1 MVEVLT
7 YADVWLTCRYS
18 SPPAHLPQSPSSVPA
33 VAQGFAQGA
42 PALAVTPPEQTTHTP
57 PENTSKSTNDELTRT
72 NVHEEVEDHE
82 KEERSLE
89 RSPSPPR
96 TFIKVH
102 PHGLHDPTSLREFRA
117 ACDKHSAAHLV
128 YCLLALLV
136 QKHKN

>member
-1 MVEVLT
+1 MRKMSFLIQ
-7 YADVWLTCRYS
+7 DMGLTCRYS

-42 PALAVTPPEQTTHTP
+42 PELAAMHPAHTTHTP
-57 PENTSKSTNDELTRT
+57 PENTSKSTDDEQTRT
-72 NVHEEVEDHE
+72 NVHEEEEDHE
-82 KEERSLE
+82 EERSLN
-89 RSPSPPR
+89 R